1 MPSHLAA
8 FLPTDICTRKPQV
21 KNATVPLICH
31 MSPYDG
37 NDCRAA
43 GDLWYYDLA
52 NKSCKMLTTGSCS
65 SGSNRFH
72 TIAKCQQICEP
83 RTGPVEAVCLKQ
95 PVAGMCSLVSHAW
108 YFDRSSQNCKMFSY
122 TSCLKRHNF
131 FLSEMKCQSVCLPQ
145 RAPKPFCSQQPVS
158 TFCTGQA
165 NHWYFDEN
173 KNTCLV
179 FLKKRCGKP
188 NNRFNTFAQ
197 CMNRCSYVTS

>member
-1 MPSHLAA
+1 MKCLATLLLFFRLIFVQA
-8 FLPTDICTRKPQV
+8 FFRKPQV

-83 RTGPVEAVCLKQ
+83 
-95 PVAGMCSLVSHAW
+95 
-108 YFDRSSQNCKMFSY
+108 
-122 TSCLKRHNF
+122 
-131 FLSEMKCQSVCLPQ
+131 Q